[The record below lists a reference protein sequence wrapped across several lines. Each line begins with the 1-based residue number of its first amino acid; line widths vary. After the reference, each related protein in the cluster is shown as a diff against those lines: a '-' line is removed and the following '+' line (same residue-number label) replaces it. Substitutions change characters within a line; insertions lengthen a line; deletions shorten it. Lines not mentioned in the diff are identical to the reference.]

1 MAALELGSNT
11 AVMAAFEL
19 NPNPKLAPSVEI
31 IDNMMGHSD
40 TKVIM
45 SYQDKKERLYG
56 KSAVAVMRRVPDRTY
71 MNLQRLIDVNYA
83 QNKAAEFEEQ
93 LAFENR
99 FCTSAAVKKSDNRL
113 YL

>member
-1 MAALELGSNT
+1 MAAIELGSNT
-11 AVMAAFEL
+11 AVMAAFKL

-83 QNKAAEFEEQ
+83 QN
-93 LAFENR
+93 
-99 FCTSAAVKKSDNRL
+99 
-113 YL
+113 